1 MVAKF
6 EYPESKST
14 GSTPIRFRKISRAL
28 GVPPSVDDI
37 LMQGETN
44 RKLSLTNL
52 SPTSTP
58 SSRRRKISRAGERVA
73 DMVRSFSAQNMQVIW
88 LPLLCF
94 YRQDLAKIPVC
105 FNDSLSHHLIR
116 SLPITSKGISL
127 AIKGRIVVFQ
137 CI

>member
-37 LMQGETN
+37 LMQGEPN

-52 SPTSTP
+52 SPTST
-58 SSRRRKISRAGERVA
+58 RRRKISRAGERVA

-88 LPLLCF
+88 LPLVLLQTGSGQNF
-94 YRQDLAKIPVC
+94 R
-105 FNDSLSHHLIR
+105 F
-116 SLPITSKGISL
+116 
-127 AIKGRIVVFQ
+127 F
-137 CI
+137 